1 MKKFVA
7 IVLTLSLFL
16 VIGAVAS
23 VAYQNSNA
31 DWGITAEIQAD
42 GSVNVTYDAEKVN
55 ATRDGWNAI
64 NAHIAVYD
72 EDHNFTADS
81 YMADF
86 EEPSKEQ

>member
-55 ATRDGWNAI
+55 ATRDGWNA
-64 NAHIAVYD
+64 VKGY
-72 EDHNFTADS
+72 
-81 YMADF
+81 
-86 EEPSKEQ
+86 